1 MSNFPEARFW
11 AQETTWFMTLWQGAV
26 VSFLS
31 FTELKA
37 AECFWSF
44 IISENLWEQV
54 YLILLTSQRTRTL
67 NMRSS
72 FLTCS
77 SAMNKEIG
85 EEVAIKKIATA
96 FANRI
101 DAKRTLRE
109 IKILRH
115 MNHDNVCN
123 FASLHLVCSSASNCR
138 YKRHYN
144 YSLLSLK
151 YPPMLPTKSIGKNLD
166 RCMCFFH
173 FSTKKQLCNCKIVI
187 AT

>member
-1 MSNFPEARFW
+1 VKRIGFCFLGVMDGSGGREEEDVNMIAGDGGGTDPA
-11 AQETTWFMTLWQGAV
+11 AVGA
-26 VSFLS
+26 
-31 FTELKA
+31 A
-37 AECFWSF
+37 AMMYS
-44 IISENLWEQV
+44 STDYTQHNV
-54 YLILLTSQRTRTL
+54 YGHLIEVPNKYCPPIQPIGRGAYGIV
-67 NMRSS
+67 
-72 FLTCS
+72 C

-138 YKRHYN
+138 YERHYN
-144 YSLLSLK
+144 YSLL
-151 YPPMLPTKSIGKNLD
+151 I
-166 RCMCFFH
+166 
-173 FSTKKQLCNCKIVI
+173 
-187 AT
+187 

>member
-1 MSNFPEARFW
+1 M
-11 AQETTWFMTLWQGAV
+11 
-26 VSFLS
+26 
-31 FTELKA
+31 
-37 AECFWSF
+37 
-44 IISENLWEQV
+44 
-54 YLILLTSQRTRTL
+54 ILLTSQRKRTL

-123 FASLHLVCSSASNCR
+123 LASLHLVCSSASNCR
-138 YKRHYN
+138 YERHYN

-151 YPPMLPTKSIGKNLD
+151 CLPMLPTNSVGKNLD

-173 FSTKKQLCNCKIVI
+173 FSTKKKLCNCKIVT

>member
-11 AQETTWFMTLWQGAV
+11 AQETTWFITLWQGAV

-37 AECFWSF
+37 SECFWSF

-123 FASLHLVCSSASNCR
+123 FASLHPVCSSASNCR
-138 YKRHYN
+138 YERHYN
-144 YSLLSLK
+144 YSLLIWSVFPCFQLK
-151 YPPMLPTKSIGKNLD
+151 VLERT
-166 RCMCFFH
+166 
-173 FSTKKQLCNCKIVI
+173 
-187 AT
+187 